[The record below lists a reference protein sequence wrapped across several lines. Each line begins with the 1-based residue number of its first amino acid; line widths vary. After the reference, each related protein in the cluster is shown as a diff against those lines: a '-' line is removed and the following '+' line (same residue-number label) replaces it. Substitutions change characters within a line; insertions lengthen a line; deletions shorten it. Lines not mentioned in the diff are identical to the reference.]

1 MSPDTTPKW
10 TLIFLLSAKNNLFME
25 QLNVIKEI
33 YSVGSSDKV
42 NFVIIL
48 DGIGGDKFSD
58 LMEKPHIFF
67 AKRKSDFLTDTHVYF
82 LDKKDV
88 ALTNKK
94 NLATLLEYVID
105 KFPAEKYGFFYKG
118 HGGPGET
125 DLAKGIFD
133 TKMGHIDPAWKEE
146 EIENQFRNSQPGWTF
161 EGYCE
166 YPAVQ
171 PNSKNKKP
179 VLLIYS
185 KENTGSLSYADMA
198 EVLHEIFKGKLGF
211 CCLDCCWAQQIEN
224 AYNFKNVTEYFI
236 ASADEM
242 PALGVGYSELCTHF
256 INRPAISPE
265 EAANLLVA
273 INYYKN
279 YADYDSEIIEFRQ
292 MGVSITSTCLTE
304 FEEFLTAFTKLCKK
318 LTDNLKQ
325 KDDYTYLIFE
335 AARKNCA
342 DYTYVNTE
350 NLPADKINYPMFN
363 IDLTW
368 FMENLLFYNV
378 NAELDTLIYDVI
390 YLLKNKLIT
399 SFLGSNYKKPVM
411 GTRSMGGKGISICF
425 PINKSH
431 AKISILTSKEM
442 KFYNDSGWK
451 ELLKTFYKYKQE
463 GHFKNEENKEEY
475 KIAQKIL
482 QDARIREAEA
492 AAMVERAKFVPAAKK
507 EVLKVGTNGKLKSTP
522 A

>member
-1 MSPDTTPKW
+1 MSEKLPSKW

-25 QLNVIKEI
+25 QLNVIREI
-33 YSVGSSDKV
+33 YSVGSSDNV

-67 AKRKSDFLTDTHVYF
+67 AKRKSDFLTDTHVYI
-82 LDKKDV
+82 LDKEEANLTHKKD
-88 ALTNKK
+88 LRSM
-94 NLATLLEYVID
+94 LDFVIE
-105 KFPAEKYGFFYKG
+105 KFPADNYGFFYKG

-133 TKMGHIDPAWKEE
+133 TKMGHVDPAWSEE
-146 EIENQFRNSQPGWTF
+146 EIENQFRNNQPGWHF
-161 EGYCE
+161 EGFCE

-185 KENTGSLSYADMA
+185 KENRGSLSYADLA
-198 EVLHEIFKGKLGF
+198 EVLEDVFKGKLGF
-211 CCLDCCWAQQIEN
+211 CCMDCCWAQQIEN
-224 AYNFKNVTEYFI
+224 AYNFKSVTEYFI

-242 PALGVGYSELCTHF
+242 PALGVGYAQLCTHF

-273 INYYKN
+273 INYNQN

-318 LTDNLKQ
+318 LTDNLKN
-325 KDDYTYLIFE
+325 KDDYTYLIFD
-335 AARKNCA
+335 AARNNCA
-342 DYTYVNTE
+342 DYTYVDTE
-350 NLPADKINYPMFN
+350 KLPAEKIDYPMFN
-363 IDLTW
+363 IDLIW

-378 NAELDTLIYDVI
+378 NAKLDTLIYEVLF
-390 YLLKNKLIT
+390 LLKNKLIT

-411 GTRSMGGKGISICF
+411 GTRAMGGKGISICF

-451 ELLKTFYKYKQE
+451 ELLRTYYKYKLE
-463 GHFKNEENKEEY
+463 GHFKNEEEY

-482 QDARIREAEA
+482 EDARSRKAQATEKD
-492 AAMVERAKFVPAAKK
+492 ERSIFRPASK
-507 EVLKVGTNGKLKSTP
+507 EEILKVSTNGKLKSTP

>member
-1 MSPDTTPKW
+1 MSPNATPKW
-10 TLIFLLSAKNNLFME
+10 TLLFLLSAKNNLFME

-33 YSVGSSDKV
+33 YSVGSSDNV

-48 DGIGGDKFSD
+48 DGLGGDKFSA
-58 LMEKPHIFF
+58 LMERPSIFF
-67 AKRKSDFLTDTHVYF
+67 AKRKSDFLTDTHVYI
-82 LDKKDV
+82 LDKKEVTLTKKKDLI
-88 ALTNKK
+88 AL
-94 NLATLLEYVID
+94 LQYVTD
-105 KFPAEKYGFFYKG
+105 KFPAENYGFFYKG

-125 DLAKGIFD
+125 DLGKGIFD
-133 TKMGHIDPAWKEE
+133 TKMGHIDPAWNQE
-146 EIENQFRNSQPGWTF
+146 EIEKQFRNNQPGWTF
-161 EGYCE
+161 EGFCE

-185 KENTGSLSYADMA
+185 KENTGSLSYADLA
-198 EVLHEIFKGKLGF
+198 EVLYDVFKGKLGF

-224 AYNFKNVTEYFI
+224 AYNFKNVTEYFV

-242 PALGVGYSELCTHF
+242 PALGVGYSQICTHF

-273 INYYKN
+273 INYNQN

-304 FEEFLTAFTKLCKK
+304 YQEFLAAFTKLCKK
-318 LTDNLKQ
+318 LTDNLKH
-325 KDDYTYLIFE
+325 KDDYTYLVFD

-342 DYTYVNTE
+342 DYTYVDT
-350 NLPADKINYPMFN
+350 DKLTAEKIDYPMFN
-363 IDLTW
+363 IDLIW

-378 NAELDTLIYDVI
+378 NAKLDTLIYEVI
-390 YLLKNKLIT
+390 FILKNKLIT

-411 GTRSMGGKGISICF
+411 GTRAMGGKGISICF

-431 AKISILTSKEM
+431 ADRSMLTSREM
-442 KFYNDSGWK
+442 KFYKESGWK
-451 ELLKTFYKYKQE
+451 ELLKTYYKYKPE
-463 GHFKNEENKEEY
+463 GHFKNEEEY

-482 QDARIREAEA
+482 LDAKGNESGVTAPK
-492 AAMVERAKFVPAAKK
+492 ERAVFTAAKK
-507 EVLKVGTNGKLKSTP
+507 EEILKVPTGNKLESMS